1 MSIFRHQRRLAH
13 QSRCCRTTEGGTDS
27 SMSLSPSETSAEGLP
42 MSETKI
48 AIYITD
54 TTPVNALIA
63 VAKGWWERWL

>member
-1 MSIFRHQRRLAH
+1 
-13 QSRCCRTTEGGTDS
+13 
-27 SMSLSPSETSAEGLP
+27 MSLSPSETSAEGLP